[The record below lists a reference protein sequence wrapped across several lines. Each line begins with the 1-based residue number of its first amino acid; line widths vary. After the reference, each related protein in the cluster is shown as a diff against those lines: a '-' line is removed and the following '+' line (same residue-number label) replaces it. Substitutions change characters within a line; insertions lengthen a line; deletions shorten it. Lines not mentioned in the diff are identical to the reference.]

1 MKQSTKA
8 WPGCGTRSGG
18 RVRFAAAIRAYKMRG
33 MSLVAIVDA
42 LQNAKKVA
50 MDVDVVGSMSRVG
63 T

>member
-1 MKQSTKA
+1 MKQSTEE
-8 WPGCGTRSGG
+8 WPGCGTSRGG
-18 RVRFAAAIRAYKMRG
+18 RVHFAAAIRAYKMRG